1 MTEIVGINIAV
12 LVVTI
17 SIILS
22 GIILGLGRAISIKR
36 IELFGVEEL
45 IQSIINAALV
55 GGIFV
60 IIEVAQTISKEMT
73 LSSCSAESMISAVS
87 CSFQAASGSLN
98 ALSGEIIKL
107 SLLIGNYQSIV
118 LNFNILEIQPLQNLS
133 LVSNLFSANL
143 IFSNILL
150 IFLDFNLMLLNFFE
164 QNALFL
170 FLPLGLVLRSFFA
183 TRKIGGFL
191 IALSIGLY
199 LFYPAFIMAFPTPE
213 PELLNATEAIIL
225 ITNNSNYIVPPIVD
239 MNDNYVIAQK
249 IDQLSQNDFT
259 GDLTIAHSKTSL
271 ALSKTMLSCVFA
283 PLFSFIITIIFI
295 KGFGDILS
303 GPISFSLGVV

>member
-22 GIILGLGRAISIKR
+22 GIILGLGKAFSIKR
-36 IELFGVEEL
+36 IELFGFEEL

-60 IIEVAQTISKEMT
+60 IIEVAQTISKEMAV
-73 LSSCSAESMISAVS
+73 SSGSSNSIISAAS
-87 CSFQAASGSLN
+87 LSFKEIFSSIN
-98 ALSGEIIKL
+98 ILSGEIVKL
-107 SLLIGNYQSIV
+107 SILLGNYQSIV
-118 LNFNILEIQPLQNLS
+118 LNFGPIEIQPLQNLS
-133 LVSNLFSANL
+133 SISNLFSIDL
-143 IFSNILL
+143 IFSNLLL
-150 IFLDFNLMLLNFFE
+150 IFVDFNLILLNFFE

-170 FLPLGLVLRSFFA
+170 FLPLGLIFRSFFA

-199 LFYPAFIMAFPTPE
+199 LFYPSFIMIFPFPHS
-213 PELLNATEAIIL
+213 ELSNATNQMAS
-225 ITNNSNYIVPPIVD
+225 ITNNSNYTTIPIVD

-249 IDQLSQNDFT
+249 MDELSQNDFI
-259 GDLTIAHSKTSL
+259 GDLTLAHSKNSD
-271 ALSKTMLSCVFA
+271 ALSKALLSAVFA
-283 PLFSFIITIIFI
+283 PLFSLLITIIFI
-295 KGFGDILS
+295 KGLGDILS
-303 GPISFSLGVV
+303 GPMSFSLGVV